1 MTLITAKKANA
12 EKQTKHLDHSKLV
25 PDAVSWVCWQIQLM
39 ASGH

>member
-12 EKQTKHLDHSKLV
+12 ENQRKHLDHSKLV
-25 PDAVSWVCWQIQLM
+25 PDAVSWVCWQTQLM

>member
-1 MTLITAKKANA
+1 MTLIKAKKPNA
-12 EKQTKHLDHSKLV
+12 GNQTKHLDHSKLV